1 MARLQKDLTGFYAA
15 NPTLDEERITVLSAW
30 SGSRIEALRASLQ
43 TLKEEEVAA
52 STAFHLATGQVEE
65 HIGRK
70 PEIEENENLEPW
82 MHSSRISKKDNRRQP
97 IHRPTEVTP
106 GRKHP

>member
-65 HIGRK
+65 HISRK
-70 PEIEENENLEPW
+70 PEIEENENLETLDALIANLEE
-82 MHSSRISKKDNRRQP
+82 R
-97 IHRPTEVTP
+97 
-106 GRKHP
+106 